1 MANIKKIKTQ
11 MKWKPQIDIN
21 KGIKL
26 LMKDIN
32 YWKKAPIWTPQKI
45 KAATKNWFKYL

>member
-1 MANIKKIKTQ
+1 MANIKKIKMQ
-11 MKWKPQIDIN
+11 MKWNPKIDIN

-32 YWKKAPIWTPQKI
+32 YWKKAPIWTSQKI